1 MLPLSTRVFVCTE
14 AQDMRRSFDR
24 LAQEVR
30 AQVGEDPQCGALF
43 VFVSRSGTRVK
54 VLWWER
60 NGYCL
65 LYKRLHRALFVVPS
79 GHPHGAGARR
89 IDGPALAQL
98 LTGVAIERSQWP
110 RAPRLRGIERGVN
123 ENHMGRVDS
132 A

>member
-14 AQDMRRSFDR
+14 HQDMRRSFDR
-24 LAQEVR
+24 LAREVR
-30 AQVGEDPQCGALF
+30 EHVGEDPQGGALF
-43 VFVSRSGTRVK
+43 VFVSKSGTRVK

-79 GHPHGAGARR
+79 GHPHGERAMR

-98 LTGVAIERSQWP
+98 LAGVAVD
-110 RAPRLRGIERGVN
+110 RAHQAQFTRAR
-123 ENHMGRVDS
+123 ENRTSAADS

>member
-14 AQDMRRSFDR
+14 PQDMRRSFDR

-30 AQVGEDPQCGALF
+30 AHIGEDPQGGALF
-43 VFVSRSGTRVK
+43 VFVSKSGTRVK

-79 GHPHGAGARR
+79 GHPHGPGARR

-98 LTGVAIERSQWP
+98 LAGVVVERSQLQ
-110 RAPRLRGIERGVN
+110 RTAQSAGIARDAH
-123 ENHMGRVDS
+123 ENRVSRVDS

>member
-24 LAQEVR
+24 LAQQVR
-30 AQVGEDPQCGALF
+30 EHVDEDPQGGALF
-43 VFVSRSGTRVK
+43 VFVSKSGTRVK

-65 LYKRLHRALFVVPS
+65 LYKRLHRALFVMPS
-79 GHPHGAGARR
+79 GHPHGRVAMR

-98 LTGVAIERSQWP
+98 LAGVAVDRGQQGRIERA
-110 RAPRLRGIERGVN
+110 REK
-123 ENHMGRVDS
+123 HMSCVDS

>member
-24 LAQEVR
+24 LAQEAR
-30 AQVGEDPQCGALF
+30 EHVGEDPQGGALF
-43 VFVSRSGTRVK
+43 VFVSKSGTRVK

-65 LYKRLHRALFVVPS
+65 LYKRLHRALFVMPS
-79 GHPHGAGARR
+79 GHPHGRAAMR

-98 LTGVAIERSQWP
+98 LSGVAVD
-110 RAPRLRGIERGVN
+110 RAQQGQIVRAREK
-123 ENHMGRVDS
+123 HMSCVDS

>member
-14 AQDMRRSFDR
+14 PQDMRRSFDR

-30 AQVGEDPQCGALF
+30 AHVGEDPQGGALF
-43 VFVSRSGTRVK
+43 VFVSKSGTRVK

-79 GHPHGAGARR
+79 GHPHGAGARC

-98 LTGVAIERSQWP
+98 LAGVAIERVETP
-110 RAPRLRGIERGVN
+110 RARPRMDVAHEKRVSP
-123 ENHMGRVDS
+123 VDS

>member
-1 MLPLSTRVFVCTE
+1 MVPQATRVFVCTR

-30 AQVGEDPQCGALF
+30 EHVGEDPQCGALF

-79 GHPHGAGARR
+79 GHPHSRRAMR

-98 LTGVAIERSQWP
+98 AGCP
-110 RAPRLRGIERGVN
+110 APGLFAAAPHFFAAPHRG
-123 ENHMGRVDS
+123 
-132 A
+132 

>member
-1 MLPLSTRVFVCTE
+1 MLPPATRVFVCTE
-14 AQDMRRSFDR
+14 PVDMRRSFDR

-30 AQVGEDPQCGALF
+30 GQVGEDPQSGALF
-43 VFVSRSGTRVK
+43 VFVSKSGTRLK

-79 GHPHGAGARR
+79 GHPHGNGSMR

-98 LTGVAIERSQWP
+98 LAGVALERAQQAQIH
-110 RAPRLRGIERGVN
+110 RRQEIRVA
-123 ENHMGRVDS
+123 HVDS

>member
-30 AQVGEDPQCGALF
+30 EHVGENPQDGALF
-43 VFVSRSGTRVK
+43 VFVSKRGTRVK

-65 LYKRLHRALFVVPS
+65 LYKRLHRALFVMPIWGGIRSRGSATLPGVRS
-79 GHPHGAGARR
+79 LFGGAFL
-89 IDGPALAQL
+89 P
-98 LTGVAIERSQWP
+98 
-110 RAPRLRGIERGVN
+110 
-123 ENHMGRVDS
+123 
-132 A
+132 